1 MQYAVGLAV
10 ADRAQDD
17 GIGLQASGHV
27 FSLLVTVTRLTI
39 LCEVMK
45 RVIVYTADPCARC
58 GQAKALLTRNGIA
71 FSEVNL
77 SKDPDGRAKLSACTG
92 LMPVPQ
98 SVIGEDTLGGLDDLE
113 RAEGQ
118 GRLPGLGAAGYPT

>member
-10 ADRAQDD
+10 ADRAQHD
-17 GIGLQASGHV
+17 GVGLQASGHV
-27 FSLLVTVTRLTI
+27 FSLLVTVARLTT

-58 GQAKALLTRNGIA
+58 GKAKALLTRNGIA

-77 SKDPDGRAKLSACTG
+77 SKDPDGRAELVKCTG
-92 LMPVPQ
+92 LMTFPQ
-98 SVIGEDTLGGLDDLE
+98 IIVG
-113 RAEGQ
+113 
-118 GRLPGLGAAGYPT
+118 

>member
-58 GQAKALLTRNGIA
+58 GKAKALLERNGIA
-71 FSEVNL
+71 FAEVNL
-77 SKDPDGRAKLSACTG
+77 TKDPDGRAELVECTG
-92 LMPVPQ
+92 LMTFPQ
-98 SVIGEDTLGGLDDLE
+98 IVIGAHAIGG
-113 RAEGQ
+113 A
-118 GRLPGLGAAGYPT
+118 